1 MIELV
6 APQTL
11 TVGQPFLVAFRS
23 PTRVA
28 GRLRLTA
35 GTELVPFVLEREGR
49 EPVKSTTHRVRGKE
63 GSFRI
68 ADWGDHADGTELV
81 LRFEGAKVWMTVG
94 SGGAGGE
101 VAVEGEAESDE
112 G

>member
-23 PTRVA
+23 DTRVA

-49 EPVKSTTHRVRGKE
+49 APERATTHRVRGKE
-63 GSFRI
+63 GSFRVL
-68 ADWGDHADGTELV
+68 DWGDHAEGTELV

-94 SGGAGGE
+94 SGGE
-101 VAVEGEAESDE
+101 QVAVEGEAD
-112 G
+112 GDQG